1 MPVPSPDKGG
11 GLASGRAS
19 GRKTSCQNYMMSLR
33 NCDRRRTRAYPVG
46 DAQLDRPKAAKSGQ
60 GLPHQW
66 RMRLKKQALHEEK
79 VLRVGTLNVGSM
91 TGRGMEVVDMMRRRR
106 IDVLCVQETRWRGDK
121 AKELGDGCKLFYSS
135 ANRNGRNG
143 VGIVVAGK
151 WRSEVLEVYRRGD
164 RMMRM
169 KLSFGDDL
177 LVVFS
182 VYAPQVGCATEEKEC
197 FWR

>member
-1 MPVPSPDKGG
+1 
-11 GLASGRAS
+11 
-19 GRKTSCQNYMMSLR
+19 
-33 NCDRRRTRAYPVG
+33 
-46 DAQLDRPKAAKSGQ
+46 
-60 GLPHQW
+60 
-66 RMRLKKQALHEEK
+66 MRLKKQALHEEK

-91 TGRGMEVVDMMRRRR
+91 TGRGMEVVDMMRRKR
-106 IDVLCVQETRWRGDK
+106 IDVLCMQETRWRGDK
-121 AKELGDGCKLFYSS
+121 AKELGDRCKLFYSS

-151 WRSEVLEVYRRGD
+151 WRSEVLEVYRRVD

-197 FWR
+197 F